1 MPGSG
6 SGSGSSSQKVMF
18 VGFNQDCGCVACG
31 TERGFRVYNCEP
43 FKEIFRR
50 ELISVIG
57 GGGDGGGIGIV
68 EMVFRSNILA
78 IVGGGSNPRYSP
90 NKVMIWDDHQ
100 GRCIG
105 ELSFRAQVR
114 AVRVSRDK
122 IVAVLE
128 HKIFVYDF
136 PADLKLIHQMETIPN
151 AKGLVALSSSTSP
164 GNGNSVLVCPGLHR
178 GEVRVEHLSA
188 NASNKTNFIAAH
200 DSHLACLALTSDG
213 HRLATSSDK
222 GTLVRIFNTVDGTR
236 LQELRRG
243 ADRAQIY
250 SLAFS
255 PNAQWLALSSDKGT
269 VHLFGLRTF
278 ASQDNRADADH
289 LACNQPSKDD
299 TDTGNK
305 RGVFDSDSSAFLSF
319 NPGSSLAFMKGVLP
333 SYFSSE
339 WSFAQFHLPEEIRAV
354 VAFGVQKNTILI
366 VGTDG
371 SFYKCS
377 FDPLHGGEMV
387 QQEFTKFVRPY
398 EDEPQL

>member
-1 MPGSG
+1 M
-6 SGSGSSSQKVMF
+6 GSSSRKVVF
-18 VGFNQDCGCVACG
+18 VGFNQDYGCVACG

-50 ELISVIG
+50 ELISSIG
-57 GGGDGGGIGIV
+57 GGGDGCGIGIV

-78 IVGGGSNPRYSP
+78 IVGGGSNPRYPP

-105 ELSFRAQVR
+105 ELSFRAQLR

-122 IVAVLE
+122 IVVVLE

-151 AKGLVALSSSTSP
+151 AKGLVALSSSTAL

-188 NASNKTNFIAAH
+188 NKGSKTDFIAAH

-222 GTLVRIFNTVDGTR
+222 GTLVRIFNTLDGTR

-255 PNAQWLALSSDKGT
+255 LNAQWLALSSDKGT
-269 VHLFGLRTF
+269 VHVFGLRTF
-278 ASQDNRADADH
+278 ASQDDRADVAH
-289 LACNQPSKDD
+289 LAYSQPSKDD
-299 TDTGNK
+299 THASNN
-305 RGVFDSDSSAFLSF
+305 RGIFDSNSSAFLSS

-354 VAFGVQKNTILI
+354 VAFGEQKNTILI

-377 FDPLHGGEMV
+377 FDPLHGGEMA
-387 QQEFTKFVRPY
+387 QQEFIKFMRPY

>member
-1 MPGSG
+1 
-6 SGSGSSSQKVMF
+6 V
-18 VGFNQDCGCVACG
+18 
-31 TERGFRVYNCEP
+31 
-43 FKEIFRR
+43 
-50 ELISVIG
+50 
-57 GGGDGGGIGIV
+57 
-68 EMVFRSNILA
+68 
-78 IVGGGSNPRYSP
+78 
-90 NKVMIWDDHQ
+90 
-100 GRCIG
+100 
-105 ELSFRAQVR
+105 
-114 AVRVSRDK
+114 
-122 IVAVLE
+122 VLE

-188 NASNKTNFIAAH
+188 DKGNKTNVIAAH

-222 GTLVRIFNTVDGTR
+222 GTLVRIFNTLDGTR

-269 VHLFGLRTF
+269 VHVFGLRTF
-278 ASQDNRADADH
+278 ASQDDREDAAH
-289 LACNQPSKDD
+289 LAYNQLSKDD
-299 TDTGNK
+299 NN
-305 RGVFDSDSSAFLSF
+305 RGIFDSDSSGFLSS
-319 NPGSSLAFMKGVLP
+319 NPGSSLSFLKGVLP

-354 VAFGVQKNTILI
+354 VAFGAQKNTVLIL
-366 VGTDG
+366 GTDG

-387 QQEFTKFVRPY
+387 QQEFIKFVRPY
-398 EDEPQL
+398 EDETQL